1 MDSSRPHT
9 SRERAWGKATL
20 RCRTLSFASL
30 DSLAASTP
38 AVALIC
44 AEVWDVSI
52 SMSSEETLV
61 TGVSSGTV
69 WLWIAPGVLPGIYPA
84 PVPCLCC
91 RGIYPAPRGVQRVY
105 PPISMP
111 LPRVSTIS
119 YPSHASL
126 SQAQE
131 HVLQL
136 RKATPPCSGTFSQ
149 VVKLNIFCSLLKE
162 EITSGR

>member
-20 RCRTLSFASL
+20 RCRTLFFASL
-30 DSLAASTP
+30 DSSAASTP

-84 PVPCLCC
+84 P
-91 RGIYPAPRGVQRVY
+91 RGVQGVY

-136 RKATPPCSGTFSQ
+136 RKATPPRSGTFSQ